1 MLMLHADGAYAAA
14 DDLVML
20 MMLSCI
26 RVLMMTVTKMIAT
39 NDKTQEQAVN
49 ILSPC
54 NSNLQQRHIGEP
66 TEAPQ
71 KLHAMQQRKKR
82 SAV

>member
-26 RVLMMTVTKMIAT
+26 RVVMMIRLTMTVTKMIAT

-54 NSNLQQRHIGEP
+54 NSNLQ
-66 TEAPQ
+66 
-71 KLHAMQQRKKR
+71 
-82 SAV
+82 

>member
-1 MLMLHADGAYAAA
+1 MLHADADGAYAAA

-26 RVLMMTVTKMIAT
+26 RVVMMIRLTMTVTKMIAT

-54 NSNLQQRHIGEP
+54 NSNLQ
-66 TEAPQ
+66 
-71 KLHAMQQRKKR
+71 
-82 SAV
+82 

>member
-1 MLMLHADGAYAAA
+1 MLHADGAYAAA

-26 RVLMMTVTKMIAT
+26 RVVMMIRLTMTVTKMIAT

-54 NSNLQQRHIGEP
+54 NSNLQ
-66 TEAPQ
+66 
-71 KLHAMQQRKKR
+71 
-82 SAV
+82 